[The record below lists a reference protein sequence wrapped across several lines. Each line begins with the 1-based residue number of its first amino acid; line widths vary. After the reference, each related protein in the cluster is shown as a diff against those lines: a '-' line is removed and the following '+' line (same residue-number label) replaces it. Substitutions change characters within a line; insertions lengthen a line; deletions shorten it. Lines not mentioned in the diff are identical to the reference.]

1 MATKLPRL
9 NVAVEPS
16 LFRTIQKLSKREG
29 LSMSLI
35 VRDLVRE
42 ALAIHEDV
50 FWAREA
56 AAREKTSVR
65 SKAKS
70 HTEVWRSQNR

>member
-9 NVAVEPS
+9 NVAMEPS
-16 LFRTIQKLSKREG
+16 IFRMVQKLSKKEG

-42 ALAIHEDV
+42 ALTIYEDTY
-50 FWAREA
+50 WAKEA
-56 AAREKTSVR
+56 EAREKTFSRV
-65 SKAKS
+65 KAKS
-70 HTEVWRSQNR
+70 HKQIWRS

>member
-16 LFRTIQKLSKREG
+16 VFRTIQKLSKREG

-42 ALAIHEDV
+42 ALAIHEDA
-50 FWAREA
+50 FWAKEA
-56 AAREKTSVR
+56 EAREKTFIR
-65 SKAKS
+65 SKARKHS
-70 HTEVWRSQNR
+70 EVWRS

>member
-16 LFRTIQKLSKREG
+16 IFRTIQRLSKREG

-42 ALAIHEDV
+42 ALSIHEDA
-50 FWAREA
+50 FWVKEA
-56 AAREKTSVR
+56 EAREKTFTR

-70 HTEVWRSQNR
+70 HSEVWRS